1 MSYKNLL
8 FSCEGTI
15 AKIVLNRPEAMNAL
29 NGDLVQELTDLL
41 DRVSQDETIRAVI
54 LTGSGRAF
62 CSGGDVKQM
71 ASLLGSAVAKDIAV
85 SIDVFHKLVLKMRG
99 MPKPIIAAIN
109 GTAAGA
115 GFNLALA
122 CDVRIAAESARFSQA
137 FIRIG
142 LVPDFGGTFFL
153 PRIVGW
159 AKAMELMMTAE
170 LIDAEQAK
178 QLGILNL
185 VVKDAEL
192 PDSAGFFA
200 SQAAELPTAVVGRLK
215 RLLDSSYGASLQEQL
230 DLEAQLQV
238 ESATG
243 ADFAEG
249 VKAFVEKRAPKFTGK

>member
-1 MSYKNLL
+1 MSYKNLI
-8 FSCEGTI
+8 FSSTGTI

-29 NGDLVQELTDLL
+29 NGDLVQELTELFDQ
-41 DRVSQDETIRAVI
+41 VSQDETIRAVI
-54 LTGSGRAF
+54 LTGAGRAF

-71 ASLLGSAVAKDIAV
+71 ASLLGSAVATDIAT
-85 SIDVFHKLVLKMRG
+85 SIEVFHKLVLKMRE
-99 MPKPIIAAIN
+99 MPKPIIAAVN

-192 PDSAGFFA
+192 ADSAGFFA

-215 RLLDSSYGASLQEQL
+215 RLLDSSYSASLQEQL
-230 DLEAQLQV
+230 DLEARLQV

-243 ADFAEG
+243 TDFAEG